1 MPAKKIKVIALD
13 APTIEQ
19 PVEEPATE
27 AQGMDEVINDI
38 QTVGS
43 DLDQTTVEVS
53 MPEESAPLPCD
64 SESIPEPKAK
74 SKRKA
79 RSPKEVVSLVSE
91 PQGKEAVEEA
101 PVVEETA
108 PETKASD
115 GKKTC
120 PDCGKLVSVKTLK
133 YSHKANCKASKVKD
147 ERGDDQPVVN
157 QMDPPFQDTND
168 EVLLRMAQARE
179 ARMRKKIEQFAKL
192 RAHIA

>member
-1 MPAKKIKVIALD
+1 MPPKKIKVIALD

-43 DLDQTTVEVS
+43 DLDQTTVEVP

-74 SKRKA
+74 AKRKA

-91 PQGKEAVEEA
+91 PQGKEVVEEA
-101 PVVEETA
+101 S
-108 PETKASD
+108 ETKASD

>member
-1 MPAKKIKVIALD
+1 MPPKKIKVIALD

-74 SKRKA
+74 AKRKA

-91 PQGKEAVEEA
+91 PHGKEA
-101 PVVEETA
+101 VEETA